1 MHFTNPANKFLI
13 IDMKKIAVLI
23 TSFFALQIAV
33 SSICHAQAPM
43 PQFHLKPA
51 PATVLV
57 DGDVKEWGDSLSY
70 YSTEERLN
78 YAIANNKD
86 TLYLAVKIYD
96 RSEIQRVLNA
106 GLTFS
111 IDTRGKKKETFSL
124 TYPLNVGGNKIMIDR
139 NPGENE
145 VVSQEERDQLQQEEL
160 TTLRG
165 IKVVGYKDV
174 EDDMITTSNTY
185 GIRTAVNYDEA
196 GNLIYEEAI
205 PLKFFHADLT
215 GLWAFDIKIN
225 GIQRPLP
232 TSTDGGGGNSGG
244 GMGGG
249 GGGMGGGG
257 MGGGGGGHHG
267 GGRGGSHGGNPMASG
282 GENAKTIDF
291 WGKFYLSK

>member
-1 MHFTNPANKFLI
+1 
-13 IDMKKIAVLI
+13 MKKTII
-23 TSFFALQIAV
+23 YIISFFALQIGLYNI
-33 SSICHAQAPM
+33 SNAQDM

-51 PATVLV
+51 PATVVV

-70 YSTEERLN
+70 YSPEERLK
-78 YAIANNKD
+78 YTIANNKD
-86 TLYLAVKIYD
+86 TLYLAVKIFD
-96 RSEIQRVLNA
+96 RSEIVRVLNA

-124 TYPLNVGGNKIMIDR
+124 TYPLNVGGGNKMIINR
-139 NPGENE
+139 SPGENE
-145 VVSQEERDQLQQEEL
+145 VVSQEERDQLEQEKI

-165 IKVVGYKDV
+165 IKVIGYKDV

-185 GIRTAVNYDEA
+185 GIRTAVNYDDA

-225 GIQRPLP
+225 GIQRPQP
-232 TSTDGGGGNSGG
+232 TSTDGESNNGGGGG
-244 GMGGG
+244 RNG

-257 MGGGGGGHHG
+257 RHG
-267 GGRGGSHGGNPMASG
+267 GGRGGNKGGGNAMANA
-282 GENAKTIDF
+282 GETSKTVDF
-291 WGKFYLSK
+291 WGKFYLAK